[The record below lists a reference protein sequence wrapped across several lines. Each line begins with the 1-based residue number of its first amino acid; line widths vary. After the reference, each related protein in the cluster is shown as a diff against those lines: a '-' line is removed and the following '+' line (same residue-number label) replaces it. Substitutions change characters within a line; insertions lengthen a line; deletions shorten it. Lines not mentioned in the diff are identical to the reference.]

1 MSIAIIGGSGL
12 DQLSHAEN
20 LDHSLEDNLENGLV
34 KSVQAISQITPFGA
48 HSEGVY
54 RFVLKGIEVI
64 FLPRHG
70 DSHQHPPHTINY
82 RANLWLLK
90 SLGVTKIIACNVVGG
105 ISEVM
110 SPRTLAVPH
119 QIIDYSWGRQ
129 HTFFDGKHSET
140 EFVGKHVEHIDFTQ
154 PYSEALRQR
163 VLSFFEH
170 EKIAHINYAL
180 YACTQGPRLETAAE
194 VQRLENEGCDIVG
207 MTAMPEAALARELE
221 IDYASIALVVNWAPG
236 IGDKELSMATI
247 MALVDTEMA
256 KVRGFF
262 PDLIKFLALDH

>member
-12 DQLSHAEN
+12 DQLRHSDNIEN
-20 LDHSLEDNLENGLV
+20 SFQ
-34 KSVQAISQITPFGA
+34 SISQSTPFGA
-48 HSEGVY
+48 HSKGVY
-54 RFVLKGIEVI
+54 RFLLNDIEVI

-70 DSHQHPPHTINY
+70 DSHEHPPHTINY

-119 QIIDYSWGRQ
+119 QIIDYTWGRE

-140 EFVGKHVEHIDFTQ
+140 EFVAKHVEHIDFTQ

-163 VLSFFEH
+163 LLSFFDQEN
-170 EKIAHINYAL
+170 IAHINYAL

-194 VQRLENEGCDIVG
+194 VQRLKNTGCDIVG

-221 IDYASIALVVNWAPG
+221 MDYASIALVVNWAPG

-247 MALVDTEMA
+247 MMLVNTEMA
-256 KVRGFF
+256 KVRDFF